1 MPRRV
6 LVTRPEPGASRT
18 ARRLQSLGYEPVVV
32 PLSHVETVPIAPPDP
47 TAFDAIA
54 VTSANALRALDP
66 QIVQSLIQRRLF
78 CVGKATAEEA
88 RQVGFG
94 EVFIGAGTGAGLA
107 TLVACTLPAGGKLL
121 YLCGAPRDEDF
132 EGALAEAGI
141 LVEPVE
147 VYRMAE
153 TATAAAEETLSGQP
167 AIDAALV
174 YSAEGARHLCALAT
188 TPTGRQLFA
197 NTRVL
202 ALSEKCAAAM
212 GDAFEN
218 RLQVADMPDE
228 DSLFAL
234 LKRGD

>member
-18 ARRLQSLGYEPVVV
+18 ARRLQLLGYEPVVV
-32 PLSHVETVPIAPPDP
+32 PLSRVETVPIAPPVR

-54 VTSANALRALDP
+54 VTSATALRALDP
-66 QIVQSLIQRRLF
+66 QIAQSLSQIRLF

-88 RQVGFG
+88 RQAGFD
-94 EVFIGAGTGAGLA
+94 EVVTGPGTGAALA
-107 TLVACTLPAGGKLL
+107 TLVVYALPAGGKLL
-121 YLCGAPRDEDF
+121 YLCGAPRDADF
-132 EGALAEAGI
+132 ETALAEASI

-153 TATAAAEETLSGQP
+153 TALAAAEEALLGQH
-167 AIDAALV
+167 AIDVALV
-174 YSAEGARHLCALAT
+174 YSAEGARHLGALAA

-212 GDAFEN
+212 GDAFES

>member
-18 ARRLQSLGYEPVVV
+18 ARRLHSLGYEPVVV
-32 PLSHVETVPIAPPDP
+32 PLSRVETVPIAPPDP

-66 QIVQSLIQRRLF
+66 QIAQMVSQTRLF

-88 RQVGFG
+88 RQAGFG
-94 EVFIGAGTGAGLA
+94 EIVTGAGTGAALA
-107 TLVACTLPAGGKLL
+107 TLVAHTLPAGGKLL

-132 EGALAEAGI
+132 EAALAEAGI
-141 LVEPVE
+141 LVEPAE

-153 TATAAAEETLSGQP
+153 TPITAAEETLSGP
-167 AIDAALV
+167 AGIDAALV
-174 YSAEGARHLCALAT
+174 YSAEGARHLGALAA

-212 GDAFEN
+212 DDTFAS

-228 DSLFAL
+228 DALFAL